1 MVLSQKAIEKNEA
14 ALRRLQAI
22 TTCHVRQS
30 IGCRHKA
37 NYSCET
43 CPLEDQLGSLT
54 EQCEALKHC
63 VFLVNEYIKNEKSLL
78 EYLSKKHDT
87 EV

>member
-1 MVLSQKAIEKNEA
+1 MSVREHPEWDLSYFI
-14 ALRRLQAI
+14 
-22 TTCHVRQS
+22 S
-30 IGCRHKA
+30 DM
-37 NYSCET
+37 
-43 CPLEDQLGSLT
+43 DQLGSLT

-63 VFLVNEYIKNEKSLL
+63 VFLVNEYINNEKSLL